1 MRILVEIN
9 LNFSHFP
16 IFIARPVFRMTDQPG
31 KSNLSIHPFT
41 PSEDRFSALI
51 AATSD
56 VIYSLNADWTIM
68 HELDGRGFL
77 KDTFEP
83 RTDWQTRNIYPG
95 DLAKLQAAIAEAINE
110 KKMFQLEHRVLRA
123 DGSTGWTISRA
134 VPILDD
140 QGEIREWFG
149 TASDITE
156 FKRAEEALRNSRAQS
171 DQQQRVYE
179 TITSATPDLMY
190 VFDLQYRFTYV
201 NRALL
206 SMWGKTWDEAVGKGL
221 LENGYEPWHAEMHE
235 REIDLIVQT
244 KQPIRGEVSF
254 PHAELG
260 RRVYDYILNPVLNEQ
275 GEVEAVAGTTRDVTE
290 RKQWEET
297 LAATNEEQAASNEE
311 LSAANEELALLNEE
325 LTNARVKIE
334 EGEAALRL
342 AIEAANFGTWFIHSG
357 TREFITDARLKELF
371 GYLPDEEL
379 SIEQA
384 LAQITEEYRE
394 FVSNKLENAIYNNGD
409 YDVTYPVIGLHDQK
423 HRWLR
428 AIGNL
433 KADTSGAFSAFTGV
447 VMDITESFLAAK
459 QIERAEESLR
469 MAIDAA
475 GLGTFYI
482 NAADRIFMPS
492 PKLKEFFGF
501 LPDEIVPFE
510 AAINQIHPDYRQQ
523 ALDMVEGAF
532 SSGTQFD
539 MEYPVIGYHDGLI
552 RWVRG
557 MGTMQHYDGKDF
569 FTGVLH
575 EITERKQD
583 EMRKNDFIGMVSHEL
598 KTPLTSLKAIVQVA
612 NMKLRNNGDQF
623 LSGAMAKADAQIKRM
638 SAMINGF
645 LNISRLESGK
655 IMIDKTGFDLKLLIE
670 EIIEEMQLTVSSHQI
685 ELLDC
690 AGPLEI
696 HADRD
701 KINSVVSNLISNAIK
716 YSPDADNVKISCLSR
731 PEEICISVTDTGIGI
746 KASDSVKIFDR
757 YYRVESNSTRTI
769 SGFGIG
775 LYLSAEIVHRH
786 GGRIWV
792 ESEFGQGSTFYFN
805 LPV

>member
-1 MRILVEIN
+1 
-9 LNFSHFP
+9 
-16 IFIARPVFRMTDQPG
+16 MTDQTG
-31 KSNLSIHPFT
+31 KSNTNIHPFT
-41 PSEDRFSALI
+41 SSEDRFRALV

-95 DLAKLQAAIAEAINE
+95 DLAKVQAAIAEAINE

-206 SMWGKTWDEAVGKGL
+206 SMWGKTWEEAVGKGL

-409 YDVTYPVIGLHDQK
+409 YDVTYPVIGLRDQK

-492 PKLKEFFGF
+492 PKLKGFFGF
-501 LPDEIVPFE
+501 LPDEIVPYD

-523 ALDMVEGAF
+523 AAEMVEASF
-532 SSGTQFD
+532 TRGTQFD

-557 MGTMQHYDGKDF
+557 MGTMQHFDGKDF

-731 PEEICISVTDTGIGI
+731 PEEVCISVTDTGIGI

-792 ESEFGQGSTFYFN
+792 ESEFGQGSTFYFS

>member
-1 MRILVEIN
+1 
-9 LNFSHFP
+9 
-16 IFIARPVFRMTDQPG
+16 MTEQTG
-31 KSNLSIHPFT
+31 KSNTNIHPFT
-41 PSEDRFSALI
+41 PSEDRFRALV

-56 VIYSLNADWTIM
+56 VIYSLNSDWTIM

-95 DLAKLQAAIAEAINE
+95 DLAKVQAAIAEAISE
-110 KKMFQLEHRVLRA
+110 KKTFQLEHRVLRA

-206 SMWGKTWDEAVGKGL
+206 SMWGKTWEEAVGKGL

-235 REIDLIVQT
+235 SEIDLIVQT

-260 RRVYDYILNPVLNEQ
+260 RRVYDYILNPVLNEH

-409 YDVTYPVIGLHDQK
+409 YDVTYPVIGLRDQK

-623 LSGAMAKADAQIKRM
+623 LSGAMVKADAQIKRM

-792 ESEFGQGSTFYFN
+792 ESEFGQGSTFYFS

>member
-1 MRILVEIN
+1 
-9 LNFSHFP
+9 
-16 IFIARPVFRMTDQPG
+16 MTEQTG
-31 KSNLSIHPFT
+31 KSNTNIHPFT
-41 PSEDRFSALI
+41 PSEDRFRALV

-56 VIYSLNADWTIM
+56 VIYSLNSDWTIM

-95 DLAKLQAAIAEAINE
+95 DLAKVQAAIAEAISE
-110 KKMFQLEHRVLRA
+110 KKTFQLEHRVLRA

-206 SMWGKTWDEAVGKGL
+206 SMWGKTWEEAVGKGL

-235 REIDLIVQT
+235 SEIDLIVQT

-260 RRVYDYILNPVLNEQ
+260 RRVYDYILNPVLNEH

-409 YDVTYPVIGLHDQK
+409 YDVTYPVIGLRDQK

-623 LSGAMAKADAQIKRM
+623 LSGAMVKADAQIKRM